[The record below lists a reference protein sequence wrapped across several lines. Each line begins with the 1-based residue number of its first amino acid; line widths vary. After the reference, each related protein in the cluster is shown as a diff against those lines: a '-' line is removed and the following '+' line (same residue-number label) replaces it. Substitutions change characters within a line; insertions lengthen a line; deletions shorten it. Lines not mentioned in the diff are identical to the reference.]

1 MTPKAAATFFLMAM
15 SAVLAAPLAA
25 QIVPAPHYDTPRIQT
40 AQWRQ
45 GEPVALTALPETAL
59 TVMLE
64 PGEIIRR
71 AALSG
76 NLSWNVAV
84 SAEADSFQVTP
95 MRGAIPASLRVET
108 DRRTYDFLL
117 EAGEGL
123 MAAYLV
129 RLQFAAPGYY
139 APPTP
144 AFQTPPLQPSQTWSY
159 RLRGKR
165 AVFPQ
170 SVSDDGNKTFIEYS
184 ETQQLPAVFAIGPT
198 GQEEVVDGYMRD
210 GRFVIDR
217 VHDELV
223 FRIDKAK
230 ATARRNPEP
239 EARQ

>member
-1 MTPKAAATFFLMAM
+1 MIRNVQAPFLLFAA
-15 SAVLAAPLAA
+15 SGLAAVPLAA
-25 QIVPAPHYDTPRIQT
+25 QIVPVPQYDTPRIQT
-40 AQWRQ
+40 ARWRQ
-45 GEPVALTALPETAL
+45 GEAVVLTALPETAL

-64 PGEIIRR
+64 PGETIRR

-117 EAGEGL
+117 EASQSL
-123 MAAYLV
+123 TAAYLV
-129 RLQFAAPGYY
+129 RLQFSMPGYY
-139 APPTP
+139 PPPTP
-144 AFQTPPLQPSQTWSY
+144 PFPAPSPPPQETWHY
-159 RLRGKR
+159 RLKGNRT
-165 AVFPQ
+165 VFPQ
-170 SVSDDGNKTFIEYS
+170 SVSDDGKKTVIEYAD
-184 ETQQLPAVFAIGPT
+184 EQQLPAVFAIGPT

-217 VHDELV
+217 VHTELV

-230 ATARRNPEP
+230 ATARRNTAP
-239 EARQ
+239 EARP